1 MSVGHAGVGGGVN
14 FLVGV
19 FVLLGMARLWVA
31 GLVGLGVLAGCA
43 QETAPAPPDRE
54 YTVEQLA
61 EKVGCTPEFQGKT
74 SDFRQAACATDAT
87 RYMIL
92 DFTTDEKKRAWLET
106 ALLYGAT
113 YLVGERWA
121 LTSIEVADMER
132 LRGEIGGTLRGDPSM
147 QH

>member
-1 MSVGHAGVGGGVN
+1 
-14 FLVGV
+14 
-19 FVLLGMARLWVA
+19 MARSRLWVLLA
-31 GLVGLGVLAGCA
+31 LCVLGGCA
-43 QETAPAPPDRE
+43 QQAPPPERV
-54 YTVEQLA
+54 YTVEELA
-61 EKVGCTPEFQGKT
+61 DRIGCEPEFQGKT

-87 RYMIL
+87 RYMLL
-92 DFTTDEKKRAWLET
+92 DFTTDEKKQAWLDT

-121 LTSIEVADMER
+121 LTSLEVADMER